1 MSGKWVALMA
11 AGGVEG
17 QALGVKDEGSKNE
30 ECKGMG

>member
-1 MSGKWVALMA
+1 LTV

-17 QALGVKDEGSKNE
+17 WALGVKDEGSKNE